1 MMKLR
6 KCTSFLLAV
15 VMLVSLC
22 VTAGAQEPAA
32 GEMDG
37 CVVVMHTNDVHG
49 AIDGYAKVAALK
61 ESYEARGAYVLLL
74 DAGDFA
80 QGDPAVSE
88 SEGAAAV
95 ELMNLTG
102 YDLAVPGNHEF
113 DYGYNRL
120 CSLAEEAEFPLAAA
134 NVRYQGQAAFPAY
147 EIFTAPSGTKIGVF
161 GLTTPE
167 TATKAHPAK
176 IQGVTFLSGQALI
189 NCAREQ
195 VAALER
201 AGCDYII
208 CLGHLGI
215 DAASAPNRSV
225 DLLEQVEGIDCFI
238 DGHSHSTQADIA
250 AVAPGGTVNGTELTS
265 AGTKLEEVG
274 VITISPDGTASAQ
287 TVALAD
293 LQDADQAVAD
303 RAAAIQKEIDDEY
316 GTVFAKTEVELDGE
330 SDHVRSR
337 ETNLGNL
344 VADALAWGAREAGEP
359 VDAAVI
365 NGGSIRASIPQ
376 GGITKKMIRT
386 VLPFGNT
393 LSIVKI
399 TGAEL
404 LEALEASTYCTPSP
418 MGSFPQV
425 FGMAFSVD
433 TDAAYDSGAEYP
445 NTYYHAP
452 ESIQRVHIDSIGE
465 EPFDPDAVYTIA
477 TNDFLAA
484 GGDSYYAFQTASV
497 RYDLGLSVDEVVADY
512 ITEYLGGT
520 VTYESY
526 ALPDGRITLEQDV
539 PFTDVNGADPYYDAV
554 KYCYEHD
561 IFKGITETTFVPNGT
576 MNRGQMITVLWRVSG
591 SPEPAGV
598 APYADVA
605 LDSPFAKAI
614 AWGYEQQLVN
624 GYTATQYQPGQAIS
638 KQQFLTIL
646 YRYGQMMEYD
656 MSASNDLSMYL
667 DRDTVSA
674 YAREAMEWAVGAHIL
689 VEDKAL
695 THGMAAM
702 RWQVAEYIA
711 AFCQNVADT
720 AVTAETAA

>member
-15 VMLVSLC
+15 VMLVSMC

-61 ESYEARGAYVLLL
+61 KSYEARGAYVLLM

-120 CSLAEEAEFPLAAA
+120 CALAEEAEFPLAAA

-147 EIFTAPSGTKIGVF
+147 EIFTAPSGTKIGVL

-393 LSIVKI
+393 LSIVKV

-404 LEALEASTYCTPSP
+404 LEALEASTYCTPTAI
-418 MGSFPQV
+418 GGFPQV
-425 FGMAFSVD
+425 SGITFTVD
-433 TDAAYDSGAEYP
+433 TTKAYDQGDLYP
-445 NTYYHAP
+445 GSTYYGP
-452 ESIQRVHIDSIGE
+452 KSIQRVSIQTVGGKA
-465 EPFDPDAVYTIA
+465 FDKNATYTIA
-477 TNDFLAA
+477 TNDFMAA
-484 GGDSYYAFQTASV
+484 GGDTYYAFAAASV
-497 RYDLGLSVDEVVADY
+497 NYDLGLPMDEVVMDY
-512 ITEYLGGT
+512 ITDELDGV
-520 VTYESY
+520 VTAEDYG
-526 ALPDGRITLEQDV
+526 APNGRITIEKGL
-539 PFTDVNGADPYYDAV
+539 PFTDVAADAAYYDEV
-554 KYCYEHD
+554 KYCYD
-561 IFKGITETTFVPNGT
+561 NNIFKGVTETTFAPLST
-576 MNRGQMITVLWRVSG
+576 LTRGQMVTVLWRMNG
-591 SPEPAGV
+591 SPAPAGTC
-598 APYADVA
+598 PFTDVA
-605 LDSPFAKAI
+605 ADSPFRQAI
-614 AWGYEQQLVN
+614 TWAAEKGLTN
-624 GYTATQYQPGQAIS
+624 GTTATTFAPGQAIS
-638 KQQFLTIL
+638 RQQFLTIL
-646 YRYGQMMEYD
+646 YRYAQLMEYD
-656 MSASNDLSMYL
+656 
-667 DRDTVSA
+667 VSKTA
-674 YAREAMEWAVGAHIL
+674 TIIGVYADWEAVSEYAQEAMEWAVGSGVLIA
-689 VEDKAL
+689 DKAL
-695 THGMAAM
+695 RPTDAAL
-702 RWQVAEYIA
+702 RYEVAEFLA
-711 AFCQNVADT
+711 NFCQKVAT
-720 AVTAETAA
+720 QTTVQQAA

>member
-1 MMKLR
+1 MKVR
-6 KCTSFLLAV
+6 KCASILLAV
-15 VMLVSLC
+15 AMLVSLC

-32 GEMDG
+32 GGMDG
-37 CVVVMHTNDVHG
+37 CVILMHTNDVHG
-49 AIDGYAKVAALK
+49 AVDGYAKVAALK
-61 ESYEARGAYVLLL
+61 ESYEEQGAYVLLL

-95 ELMNLTG
+95 ELMNLAG

-113 DYGYNRL
+113 DYGYEHL
-120 CSLAEEAEFPLAAA
+120 KTLSGKAVFPLVAA
-134 NVRYQGQAAFPAY
+134 NVCYQGQVAFPAY
-147 EIFTAPSGTKIGVF
+147 EIFTAPDGTKIGVF

-176 IQGVTFLSGQALI
+176 IQGVTFRGGQALI
-189 NCAREQ
+189 ACAREQ
-195 VAALER
+195 VDTLQD
-201 AGCDYII
+201 AGCDYIV

-225 DLLEQVEGIDCFI
+225 DLLEQVEGIDFLI

-250 AVAPGGTVNGTELTS
+250 AVAPGGTVNGTRLTS

-274 VITISPDGTASAQ
+274 VITISPDGTVDVESI
-287 TVALAD
+287 ALKD
-293 LQDADQAVAD
+293 LQDTDQVVAD
-303 RAAAIQKEIDDEY
+303 RAAAIQKQIDDEY
-316 GTVFAKTEVELDGE
+316 GAVFAKTEVDLDGE
-330 SDHVRSR
+330 TEHVRSR

-344 VADALAWGAREAGEP
+344 VADALAWGAREAGEQ

-376 GGITKKMIRT
+376 GDITKKAIRT

-418 MGSFPQV
+418 VGSFPQV
-425 FGMAFSVD
+425 FGIAFSVD
-433 TDAAYDSGAEYP
+433 TDAAYDPGAEYP

-452 ESIQRVHIDSIGE
+452 ESIQRVRIASVGDAS
-465 EPFDPDAVYTIA
+465 FDPDAVYTIA

-484 GGDSYYAFQTASV
+484 GGDSYYAFQAAGV

-526 ALPDGRITLEQDV
+526 ALPDGRITLEQAV
-539 PFTDVNGADPYYDAV
+539 PFTDVNGADPYYNAV

-576 MNRGQMITVLWRVSG
+576 MNRGQMITVLWRMNG

-598 APYADVA
+598 APFADVA

-624 GYTATQYQPGQAIS
+624 GYTDIQYQPGQAIS

-674 YAREAMEWAVGAHIL
+674 YAREAMEWAVGARIL

-695 THGMAAM
+695 TPGMAAM
-702 RWQVAEYIA
+702 RWQVAEYLA
-711 AFCQNVADT
+711 AFCETVVDT
-720 AVTAETAA
+720 AAEEAAA